1 MAKSSYLYTM
11 FKNQADISISKEQLA
26 AMPAVHFEG
35 QITVVDTPEV
45 AEQAIAE
52 LRKAGMVGFDTET
65 KPSFRKGRCN
75 TVSLIQISTSDHC
88 YLFRLK
94 QLGMIEPLVRFLED
108 ESVTK
113 IGLSLRDDFHVLH
126 VISEFTPGGFIDL
139 QDMVHDHQIHDISLQ
154 KIYGIIFGERI
165 SKSQRLS
172 NWEAKELSPGQ
183 QQYASID
190 AWACLK
196 IYRHLVGG
204 KFDPYASP
212 YHQPDIA
219 QN

>member
-1 MAKSSYLYTM
+1 M
-11 FKNQADISISKEQLA
+11 FQNEVDITISKEQLA
-26 AMPAVHFEG
+26 GMPPVSFPG
-35 QITVVDTPEV
+35 KITVVDTCEV
-45 AEQAIAE
+45 AEKAIAD
-52 LRKAGMVGFDTET
+52 LRNAGMIGFDTET
-65 KPSFRKGRCN
+65 KPSFRKGQCN
-75 TVSLIQISTSDHC
+75 TVSLIQLSTDDHC
-88 YLFRLK
+88 YLFRIK
-94 QLGMIEPLVRFLED
+94 HTGMLEPLIALLED

-172 NWEAKELSPGQ
+172 NWEAKELTPGQ

-196 IYRHLVGG
+196 IYKYLINGQF
-204 KFDPYASP
+204 KPNESP
-212 YHQPDIA
+212 YHQPELLSAHQKD
-219 QN
+219 NTKS